1 MRNKWY
7 GDKRDV
13 VKWSVLIQL
22 ANIKAASR
30 ILQIAYFRE
39 DDLNHIEMDGNDYD
53 IPTEVMAH
61 FRDIRRIH
69 VLPSH
74 VKVTIFDK
82 VIADRN
88 DYLDKANEFIS
99 SFKEERCIVFLDP
112 DTGLEPTSHNLNH
125 VLDKEAKAY
134 WDMLKHFDVLA
145 LYQHQTNRNGDAWE
159 EPKRMQFED
168 AIGVSHGLVKIGR
181 GLHVARDVVLFYAQ
195 KA

>member
-39 DDLNHIEMDGNDYD
+39 DDPSRVEMDGNDHD
-53 IPTEVMAH
+53 IPAEVMAH
-61 FRDIRRIH
+61 FRDISRIH
-69 VLPSH
+69 ELPSH
-74 VKVTIFDK
+74 VKITVFDK

-88 DYLDKANEFIS
+88 EYLDEASEFIS
-99 SFKEERCIVFLDP
+99 SFKKERCIVFLDP
-112 DTGLEPTSHNLNH
+112 DTGLEPANHNLNH

-134 WDMLKHFDVLA
+134 WDTLKHLDVLA
-145 LYQHQTNRNGDAWE
+145 LYQHQTNRNGEAWE
-159 EPKRMQFED
+159 EPKRMQFER
-168 AIGVSHGLVKIGR
+168 AIAVPHGIVKTGR
-181 GLHVARDVVLFYAQ
+181 GVHVARDVVLFYAQ
-195 KA
+195 KT

>member
-39 DDLNHIEMDGNDYD
+39 DDPNHIEIDGNDYN
-53 IPTEVMAH
+53 IPAEVMAY
-61 FRDIRRIH
+61 FRDINKIH
-69 VLPSH
+69 SLPSH
-74 VKVTIFDK
+74 VKVTVFDK
-82 VIADRN
+82 AIVDRN
-88 DYLDKANEFIS
+88 EYLDEANKFVA

-112 DTGLEPTSHNLNH
+112 DTGIEPANHNLNH
-125 VLDKEAKAY
+125 VRNEEAKAY
-134 WDMLKHFDVLA
+134 WNILKHLDVLA
-145 LYQHQTNRNGDAWE
+145 LYQHQTNRNGEAWE

-168 AIGVSHGLVKIGR
+168 AIGVPHGVVKTGR